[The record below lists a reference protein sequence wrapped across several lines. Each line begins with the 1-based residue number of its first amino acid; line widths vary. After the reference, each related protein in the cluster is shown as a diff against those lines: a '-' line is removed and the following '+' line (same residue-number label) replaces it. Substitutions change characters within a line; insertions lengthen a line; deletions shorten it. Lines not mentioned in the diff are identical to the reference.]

1 MNEHAKGS
9 TMYERFSAVAEL
21 NKAPGFDP
29 LRFARRVVQN
39 GGEKLMLDLKYKK
52 LWFRLRYPQGRIKVT
67 PLKIT
72 EQLAIIEAKVFFDRG
87 DTIAAASF
95 IAQRYA
101 KETPG
106 GLYIESAQHMAVDT
120 ALNDAGFGVQ
130 LMSAKE
136 EQPIPVATTKD
147 TAPVEEPIA
156 AAMPPIVA
164 EPVAPAVAETPMSAP
179 VESVA
184 EPDHVEEPSIAKMMD
199 IPPVVEEQ
207 PAVVEQPPVASPT
220 VEDVPQTPPALEI
233 VPPATQAS
241 EEDVP
246 VEEDTAAGDVRYT
259 ATMSVDEIC
268 ALMTLDEARNII
280 VDVGTCKGNTL
291 AWVSERRAASLKWYL
306 NGYQGDNNMLRA
318 GAKLLLESL
327 AMEKAS

>member
-136 EQPIPVATTKD
+136 EQSIPVATTKD

-164 EPVAPAVAETPMSAP
+164 EPVAPSVAETPMSAP
-179 VESVA
+179 AESVA

-220 VEDVPQTPPALEI
+220 VGDVPQTPPALEI

-259 ATMSVDEIC
+259 AAMSVDEIC

>member
-156 AAMPPIVA
+156 SATPPIVA

-259 ATMSVDEIC
+259 AAMSVDEIC